1 MIVKVENEDG
11 KFVRWD
17 DCNSAYIAEDKDGP
31 NEGKGWMLVCRY
43 SNGNDTTYPLDRMA
57 RVYFMN
63 NEGQTIDQD
72 YRMCEPIVKTA

>member
-17 DCNSAYIAEDKDGP
+17 ECRDACITEDKDGP
-31 NEGKGWMLVCRY
+31 KGAFLLICHY
-43 SNGNDTTYPLDRMA
+43 LDGSEVIYGLERMS

-63 NEGQTIDQD
+63 NDGKTIDQD
-72 YRMCEPIVKTA
+72 CRMCAPEKV